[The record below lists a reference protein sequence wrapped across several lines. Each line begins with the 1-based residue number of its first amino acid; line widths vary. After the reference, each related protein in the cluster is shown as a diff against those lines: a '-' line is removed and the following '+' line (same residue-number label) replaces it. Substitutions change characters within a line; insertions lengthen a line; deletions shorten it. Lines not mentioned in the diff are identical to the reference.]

1 MTQKTKRVVEHR
13 WVFSDGRGNA
23 LGRSRICTWRLVPP
37 TLHGTVAGTSKAAL
51 MEFASGHADDWN
63 RHHPR
68 RPVRPM
74 RMTVTLEIE
83 QGEGGKS

>member
-1 MTQKTKRVVEHR
+1 
-13 WVFSDGRGNA
+13 
-23 LGRSRICTWRLVPP
+23 
-37 TLHGTVAGTSKAAL
+37 
-51 MEFASGHADDWN
+51 MEFASGHAEDWN

-83 QGEGGKS
+83 HGEEAAHV